1 MVSINPFTPK
11 ISLVL
16 DSPYCLPNNSCDVI
30 LENLVLDQLMIPKLI
45 FVSILITCLLDVV
58 SKLEGEIQ
66 SWSLMGVKGFT
77 KVFKSLELIEL
88 NIVVETARKPTLKC
102 CLINK

>member
-1 MVSINPFTPK
+1 MTFQRRSFEHEAPLEDFLWYPINPFTPK

-58 SKLEGEIQ
+58 S
-66 SWSLMGVKGFT
+66 
-77 KVFKSLELIEL
+77 
-88 NIVVETARKPTLKC
+88 
-102 CLINK
+102 

>member
-1 MVSINPFTPK
+1 MVSINQFTPK

-88 NIVVETARKPTLKC
+88 NIVVVTARKPTLKC

>member
-1 MVSINPFTPK
+1 MVSVNPFTPK

-16 DSPYCLPNNSCDVI
+16 DSPYCLPYNSCDVI
-30 LENLVLDQLMIPKLI
+30 LENLVLDQLMIPKLM

-77 KVFKSLELIEL
+77 KVFKSLMEL
-88 NIVVETARKPTLKC
+88 NIVVVIARKLNLKC

>member
-1 MVSINPFTPK
+1 
-11 ISLVL
+11 
-16 DSPYCLPNNSCDVI
+16 
-30 LENLVLDQLMIPKLI
+30 MIPKLI

>member
-1 MVSINPFTPK
+1 M
-11 ISLVL
+11 
-16 DSPYCLPNNSCDVI
+16 
-30 LENLVLDQLMIPKLI
+30 LDQLMIPKLI

-88 NIVVETARKPTLKC
+88 NIVVVTARKPYLKC